1 MGFPRAR
8 AYRALALS
16 GTTTVEGA
24 VNWLVEHSD
33 DADIDEPPP
42 KIRRADAEAKL
53 AKANK
58 PKLTPEEAKEQAAKI
73 LAEAKKRREK
83 EEKEQAKARGI
94 AMRESAKEM
103 NKARGE
109 LDEAERRRN
118 LIERQ
123 RAKDEEAAAREKI
136 RAKIAQDRAERR
148 AKLGLPAE
156 LTAEEKAKEAE
167 ELRLK
172 AEAEERRRAAFVP
185 VKPAK
190 RLV

>member
-94 AMRESAKEM
+94 AMV
-103 NKARGE
+103 
-109 LDEAERRRN
+109 RRRV
-118 LIERQ
+118 
-123 RAKDEEAAAREKI
+123 
-136 RAKIAQDRAERR
+136 
-148 AKLGLPAE
+148 
-156 LTAEEKAKEAE
+156 
-167 ELRLK
+167 LRG
-172 AEAEERRRAAFVP
+172 VP
-185 VKPAK
+185 VVLRAG
-190 RLV
+190 